1 MSLCILWHLTFTS
14 RANIFLCSF
23 RVAAVAPGN
32 IRSLNVT
39 FMTFLN
45 KACSRCVVS
54 ACQSTCSH
62 GIPATD
68 LPART
73 PSALLTSPSV
83 TMYLT
88 ATFCEPNCF
97 PMSLP
102 MSNSDRFSS
111 AVNVAVQLSCPGQVT
126 SNPLLQSE
134 APKVHNLFCMC
145 RATISWHSVPLLKA
159 TSPHIFGCS
168 ELPTFSLFF
177 SMLISVSESKT
188 FTI

>member
-1 MSLCILWHLTFTS
+1 MWLLSIPD
-14 RANIFLCSF
+14 NI
-23 RVAAVAPGN
+23 R

-54 ACQSTCSH
+54 ACRSTCSH
-62 GIPATD
+62 GIHATY

-73 PSALLTSPSV
+73 PSALLTS
-83 TMYLT
+83 TYETTYLT

-111 AVNVAVQLSCPGQVT
+111 AVNVAVQLSCPRQVT

-134 APKVHNLFCMC
+134 APKLHNLFCMC
-145 RATISWHSVPLLKA
+145 RATIS
-159 TSPHIFGCS
+159 
-168 ELPTFSLFF
+168 
-177 SMLISVSESKT
+177 
-188 FTI
+188 